1 MGCRSLR
8 YHDHLESLVRAM
20 GSMGTTV
27 FLQLRSGESL
37 MAVDGESL
45 IRLVIPLILLVIVVS
60 HLSPIDDVD
69 ELYGM

>member
-1 MGCRSLR
+1 
-8 YHDHLESLVRAM
+8 
-20 GSMGTTV
+20 MGTTV